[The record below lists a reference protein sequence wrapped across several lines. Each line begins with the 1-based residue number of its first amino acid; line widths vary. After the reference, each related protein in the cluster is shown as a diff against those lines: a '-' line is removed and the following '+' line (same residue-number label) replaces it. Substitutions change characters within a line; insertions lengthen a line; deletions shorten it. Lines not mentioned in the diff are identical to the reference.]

1 MSPLLEL
8 RSQKKWSNEGTSRTI
23 PAGETLP
30 KAFQACQR
38 IGVTRLADITNMD
51 RLGIPNYSAVL
62 PGTEDYIWVYS
73 GKGTN
78 RQNAKASAL
87 MESIERYCSLPSG
100 NNGRRYIRGTAKELS
115 KSYIVI
121 HPDDMIEPL
130 NFQYSERMI
139 MDYLEG
145 VDLFTKKAVLV
156 PAPLVLFRYSPSG
169 PSVNPFAF
177 HHTNGL
183 ASGNVLEE
191 AICHALCEVIE
202 RDATSLAEVRARAI
216 PFHFLKTIEGKLRRG
231 GFIFEPIPQQNFI
244 DDFTIFRD
252 VELPD
257 GVSKWFGGLT
267 RKFYKSD
274 LPLLIKDIT
283 SDISIPTFV
292 ASSIEWISSNYGY
305 LAEGHGTH
313 PDARIAMTR
322 AITELS
328 QTRAANIH
336 GARDD
341 LRKISFGENNMDDKR
356 AWQFLPSK
364 NRIRFEEIDSV
375 NNEDI
380 LEDIR
385 LILEKL
391 KSVGIGMAAIVD
403 LTNSDIGIPV
413 VRAIVP
419 GLETFKITK
428 SVIGWR
434 AKKYFKRI
442 ER

>member
-23 PAGETLP
+23 PASETLP

-202 RDATSLAEVRARAI
+202 RDASSLAELRSSAF
-216 PFHFLKTIEGKLRRG
+216 PFH
-231 GFIFEPIPQQNFI
+231 
-244 DDFTIFRD
+244 
-252 VELPD
+252 
-257 GVSKWFGGLT
+257 
-267 RKFYKSD
+267 
-274 LPLLIKDIT
+274 LIKILTNKFKESGYAINEIASDAMVDEPNLFPMLDLEGDIFQ
-283 SDISIPTFV
+283 P
-292 ASSIEWISSNYGY
+292 
-305 LAEGHGTH
+305 
-313 PDARIAMTR
+313 ARN
-322 AITELS
+322 LVDKFK
-328 QTRAANIH
+328 AANIS
-336 GARDD
+336 
-341 LRKISFGENNMDDKR
+341 LIIK
-356 AWQFLPSK
+356 
-364 NRIRFEEIDSV
+364 EIF
-375 NNEDI
+375 
-380 LEDIR
+380 
-385 LILEKL
+385 
-391 KSVGIGMAAIVD
+391 AA
-403 LTNSDIGIPV
+403 LNLS
-413 VRAIVP
+413 
-419 GLETFKITK
+419 TK
-428 SVIGWR
+428 FQ
-434 AKKYFKRI
+434 AAN
-442 ER
+442 